1 MRFAFIVTLLFLS
14 SCSQKEGESLISG
27 DTTILVES
35 SDSVAIT
42 QQLDIF
48 SNDYPK
54 AGINLS
60 FIPENY
66 AIGQFLA
73 DSARVLICDRNLT
86 PEEQN
91 SINARNVKLRSY
103 LISAKSIAII
113 THPSNP
119 LVSLN
124 QNDLKKFIEGDLE
137 ETESYSLLIADGNSS
152 IYFYLKRTLGNPK
165 LKRAGSETELINKV
179 ATNTNAIGLIPV
191 DYLIDETSNRKEK
204 NLYRI
209 KAIPIRSN
217 QDQQLYSAATP
228 NMKGLKYPLVQE
240 IYLHDAQG
248 KSGLG
253 TGLAGFMLS
262 DRGQLIFKKMGWYAV
277 RNRERD
283 ILIAN

>member
-1 MRFAFIVTLLFLS
+1 MRFAFIVALLFLS

>member
-137 ETESYSLLIADGNSS
+137 ETESCSLLIADGNSS

>member
-1 MRFAFIVTLLFLS
+1 MG
-14 SCSQKEGESLISG
+14 SCSLKEGESLISG

-42 QQLDIF
+42 QQWDIF
-48 SNDYPK
+48 SHDYPK
-54 AGINLS
+54 AGIKLS

-73 DSARVLICDRNLT
+73 DSARIIICDRNLS

-137 ETESYSLLIADGNSS
+137 ETKSFSLLIADGNSS
-152 IYFYLKRTLGNPK
+152 IYSYLKRTFGSPK

-179 ATNTNAIGLIPV
+179 AANPKTIGLVPV
-191 DYLIDETSNRKEK
+191 DYLIDETSDRKAK

-217 QDQQLYSAATP
+217 QDEKLYSAATP

>member
-48 SNDYPK
+48 NNDYPK

-152 IYFYLKRTLGNPK
+152 IYSYLKRTLGSPK
-165 LKRAGSETELINKV
+165 VKRAGSETELINKV
-179 ATNTNAIGLIPV
+179 ATNTNVIGLVPV
-191 DYLIDETSNRKEK
+191 DYLIDETSNRKKK